1 MNYLAHGYRYV
12 DRPWFLAGTA
22 VPDWLSVVDRRLRIR
37 TRHAQPHADGS
48 GSETSELAAGIVQ
61 HLVDDDWFHRTPAFA
76 RVSDLLTLR
85 FRAALPAD
93 EGFRPALLGH
103 IVTEIVLDGVL
114 VQRLPGVLD
123 RYYAALARVDP
134 AEVEAAVA
142 RVAGR
147 PAPGVA
153 WFVRVFLQERFLADY
168 VDPARLWRRL
178 NQVMQRVKLE
188 PLPER
193 LMADLEHAQELVA
206 ANAEGL
212 LAHFPPQPARVISPR
227 G

>member
-1 MNYLAHGYRYV
+1 MNYLAHGYPHV

-37 TRHAQPHADGS
+37 SKHAGPHADGS
-48 GSETSELAAGIVQ
+48 GSPTSELAAGILQ
-61 HLVDDDWFHRTPAFA
+61 HLADDDWFHRTPAFA

-85 FRAALPAD
+85 FRAALPQD

-114 VQRLPGVLD
+114 VERMPGVLD

-134 AEVEAAVA
+134 REVEAAVA

-153 WFVRVFLQERFLADY
+153 WFVQVFLRERFLADY
-168 VDPARLWRRL
+168 GDARRLWRRL

-188 PLPER
+188 PLPEGVI
-193 LMADLEHAQELVA
+193 ADLEYAQGLVA
-206 ANAEGL
+206 ANTDGL
-212 LAHFPPQPARVISPR
+212 LVGYAGQALT

>member
-1 MNYLAHGYRYV
+1 MNYLAHGYRHV

-22 VPDWLSVVDRRLRIR
+22 VPDWLSVVDRKLRIR
-37 TRHAQPHADGS
+37 SRHALPHADGS
-48 GSETSELAAGIVQ
+48 GSVTSEIAAGIVQ

-85 FRAALPAD
+85 FRAALPHD
-93 EGFRPALLGH
+93 DGFRPALLGH

-114 VQRLPGVLD
+114 THRLPGVLD
-123 RYYAALARVDP
+123 RYYTAMARVDP
-134 AEVEAAVA
+134 AEVETAVV
-142 RVAGR
+142 RLAGR

-153 WFVRVFLQERFLADY
+153 WFVQVFLQERFLADY
-168 VDPARLWRRL
+168 VDPHRLWRRL

-193 LMADLEHAQELVA
+193 IIADLEYAHELVA
-206 ANAEGL
+206 THTEGL
-212 LAHFPPQPARVISPR
+212 LAGYPATALASS
-227 G
+227 